1 MAWTGDVLRFISLS
15 PDWRTV
21 LGVVGD
27 TRDAGPDAPPTPA
40 VYQPMTQNDF
50 AMFPGAIVIRA
61 RGAADLGPQIREE
74 TVAPQRLNALLVGA
88 LGAVA
93 LAFAAV
99 GIGGV
104 LAFFIARRTAEI
116 GIRMSLGADPM
127 R

>member
-61 RGAADLGPQIREE
+61 RCAADLGPQIREE

-93 LAFAAV
+93 LAIAAV

-104 LAFFIARRTAEI
+104 LALFIARRTAEI